1 VVDCNHGS
9 GRSLARRGLMTPL
22 PRMPRAKEE
31 ALAIGRT
38 VVPQGPTGTSSLEAA
53 DIPGAT
59 SAWMGLVGVLAR
71 SLVTITLAA
80 FAILV
85 LLPAAVA
92 AQATVHF

>member
-1 VVDCNHGS
+1 VVS
-9 GRSLARRGLMTPL
+9 VAPL

-38 VVPQGPTGTSSLEAA
+38 VIPPDPTLHVSQHAVRTDARRVAGKHLAA
-53 DIPGAT
+53 
-59 SAWMGLVGVLAR
+59 GVAR
-71 SLVTITLAA
+71 SLAMVALAA

-92 AQATVHF
+92 AQAAV